1 MIESIRAKYED
12 GVLKPSERLEVEEGA
27 EVDLVVTGRRI
38 TAEDVEASKS
48 TAGVWKGKFDAD
60 RMIREIYEDRLK
72 GTQTMRGL
80 NTE

>member
-12 GVLKPSERLEVEEGA
+12 GVLKPSERLEVEDGA
-27 EVDLVVTGRRI
+27 EVVVSVSVPRI
-38 TAEDVEASKS
+38 TADDVEASKS

-60 RMIREIYEDRLK
+60 QIIREIYEDRLT

-80 NTE
+80 KTE